1 MEPRPYQTKAF
12 DDLRQ
17 AFANK
22 HKRVL
27 FQLSTGAGKTVVFSM
42 VTESAAKK
50 GNSVWIVVPRCN
62 LVDQTDEHLTA
73 IGVKHSCITAGR
85 NESRA
90 FKVHVCSKDTL
101 IRRIKAD
108 KIKNW
113 PDIIIFDE
121 AHVALDQQ
129 IFVGEKAPAE
139 TIFIGVTATPEKT
152 DGRGLSEFYQ
162 VMVLGPTIRELV
174 ETGYLVPIN
183 YFNKPKIKG
192 LDDIKRIGTDL
203 NAKELEA
210 LFKNKAIYGG
220 IIDNY
225 LELARDKTTLIFCQ
239 SVKQS
244 DEVAKQMRMA
254 GHNFESIH
262 GKTAKAKQKELLQAA
277 RKQEVNLVT
286 CDLLTYG
293 VDVKA
298 IEHIIMLRR
307 TWSVA
312 LFYQI
317 IGRGLRPFE
326 NEDTGYIKKYL
337 SIADHVGNFDIHG
350 HPFSDRIWN
359 FEGGKKRKITKAVSS
374 DTLKL
379 CQNCWMYFDGNVCPH
394 CGTMRDI
401 KQKPDMIVVEGRLV
415 KEEPVKLKDRPWE
428 ERKEYL
434 DYTAELKANF
444 KNHGFKKDVYIY
456 IIEQFL
462 KIAKKLKNPPMWVYH
477 ELNTLKYAVNLPL
490 LQGISEVL
498 DYKSGWVHFQ
508 QQNIKLEVEPQTQ
521 ESQK

>member
-22 HKRVL
+22 HRRVL

-183 YFNKPKIKG
+183 YFNKPKIEG

-262 GKTAKAKQKELLQAA
+262 GKTAKAKQRELLQAA
-277 RKQEVNLVT
+277 RKQQVNLVT

-428 ERKEYL
+428 QKREYFDRISKLRTQFHEGAAAGNLDLEIIKEYL
-434 DYTAELKANF
+434 E
-444 KNHGFKKDVYIY
+444 
-456 IIEQFL
+456 
-462 KIAKKLKNPPMWVYH
+462 IAKKLKNPPMWVYH

-498 DYKSGWVHFQ
+498 DYKAGWVHFQ
-508 QQNIKLEVEPQTQ
+508 QQNIKLEVEPVK
-521 ESQK
+521 EIR